1 VRGMCNDSELNQQ
14 DTKYIIETNDKRE
27 MLLYLNASRMAL
39 ALDELI
45 SWYKDL
51 YNGKDY
57 GYKILYRNKEYDLDY
72 WIRNKHKIVDK
83 KDLDKDGT
91 LKNGLVKEIYT
102 SSYIEKKLDESL
114 YDIKDIIN
122 NYMGY

>member
-1 VRGMCNDSELNQQ
+1 MCNDSELNQQ
-14 DTKYIIETNDKRE
+14 DTKYIIETNDKKE
-27 MLLYLNASRMAL
+27 MLLYLNASRMAI

-45 SWYKDL
+45 SWYREL

-72 WIRNKHKIVDK
+72 WMRNKDKIVDK
-83 KDLDKDGT
+83 KDLDKDET
-91 LKNGLVKEIYT
+91 LKKGLVKEIYT

>member
-1 VRGMCNDSELNQQ
+1 MCNDSELNQQ
-14 DTKYIIETNDKRE
+14 DTKYIIETNDKKE
-27 MLLYLNASRMAL
+27 MLLYLNASRMAI

-45 SWYKDL
+45 SWYREL

-57 GYKILYRNKEYDLDY
+57 GYKILYRNKEYDFDY
-72 WIRNKHKIVDK
+72 WMRNKDKIVDK
-83 KDLDKDGT
+83 KDLDKDSS
-91 LKNGLVKEIYT
+91 LKKGLVKEIYT

>member
-1 VRGMCNDSELNQQ
+1 MCNDSELNQQ
-14 DTKYIIETNDKRE
+14 DTKYIIETNDRKE
-27 MLLYLNASRMAL
+27 MLLYLNASRMAI

-45 SWYKDL
+45 SWYREL

-72 WIRNKHKIVDK
+72 WMRNKDKIVDK
-83 KDLDKDGT
+83 KDLDKDET
-91 LKNGLVKEIYT
+91 LKKGLVKEIYT

>member
-1 VRGMCNDSELNQQ
+1 MCNDSELNQQ

-72 WIRNKHKIVDK
+72 WMRNKHKIVDK
-83 KDLDKDGT
+83 NDLDKDGS
-91 LKNGLVKEIYT
+91 LKKGLTKEIYT

>member
-1 VRGMCNDSELNQQ
+1 MCNDSELNQQ

-72 WIRNKHKIVDK
+72 WMRNKNKIVDK

-91 LKNGLVKEIYT
+91 LKNGLIKEIYT

>member
-1 VRGMCNDSELNQQ
+1 MCNDSELNQQ
-14 DTKYIIETNDKRE
+14 DTKYIIETNDKKE
-27 MLLYLNASRMAL
+27 MLLYLNASRMAI

-45 SWYKDL
+45 SWYREL

-57 GYKILYRNKEYDLDY
+57 GYKILYRNKEYDFDY
-72 WIRNKHKIVDK
+72 WMRNKDKIVDK
-83 KDLDKDGT
+83 KDLDKDGS
-91 LKNGLVKEIYT
+91 LKKGLVKEIYT

>member
-1 VRGMCNDSELNQQ
+1 MCNDSELNQQ

-72 WIRNKHKIVDK
+72 WMRNKHKIVDK

>member
-1 VRGMCNDSELNQQ
+1 MCNDSELNQQ
-14 DTKYIIETNDKRE
+14 DTKYIIETNDKKE
-27 MLLYLNASRMAL
+27 MLLYLNASRMAI

-45 SWYKDL
+45 SWYREL

-57 GYKILYRNKEYDLDY
+57 GYKILYRNKEYELDY
-72 WIRNKHKIVDK
+72 WMRNKDKIVDK
-83 KDLDKDGT
+83 KDLDKDGS
-91 LKNGLVKEIYT
+91 LKKGLVKEIYT

-122 NYMGY
+122 NYMG

>member
-1 VRGMCNDSELNQQ
+1 MCNDSELNQQ
-14 DTKYIIETNDKRE
+14 DTKYIIETNDKKE
-27 MLLYLNASRMAL
+27 MLLYLNASRMAI

-45 SWYKDL
+45 SWYREL

-57 GYKILYRNKEYDLDY
+57 GYKILYRNKEYDIDY
-72 WIRNKHKIVDK
+72 WMRNKDKIVDK
-83 KDLDKDGT
+83 KDLDKDGS
-91 LKNGLVKEIYT
+91 LKKGLVKEIYT

>member
-1 VRGMCNDSELNQQ
+1 MCNDSELNQQ

-57 GYKILYRNKEYDLDY
+57 GYKILYRNKEYDLYY
-72 WIRNKHKIVDK
+72 WMRNKNKIVDK

-91 LKNGLVKEIYT
+91 LKNGLIKEIYT

>member
-1 VRGMCNDSELNQQ
+1 MCNDSELNQQ
-14 DTKYIIETNDKRE
+14 DTKYIIETNDKKE
-27 MLLYLNASRMAL
+27 MLLYLNASRMAI

-45 SWYKDL
+45 SWYREL

-57 GYKILYRNKEYDLDY
+57 GYKILYRNKEYELDY
-72 WIRNKHKIVDK
+72 WMRNKDKIVDK
-83 KDLDKDGT
+83 KDLDKDGS
-91 LKNGLVKEIYT
+91 LKKGLVKEIYT

>member
-1 VRGMCNDSELNQQ
+1 MCNDLELNQQ
-14 DTKYIIETNDKRE
+14 DTKYIIETNDKKE
-27 MLLYLNASRMAL
+27 MLLYLNASGMAI

-45 SWYKDL
+45 SWYREL

-72 WIRNKHKIVDK
+72 WMRNKDKIVDK
-83 KDLDKDGT
+83 KDLDKDGS
-91 LKNGLVKEIYT
+91 LKKGLVKEIYT

>member
-1 VRGMCNDSELNQQ
+1 MCDDSELNQQ

-72 WIRNKHKIVDK
+72 WMRNKNKIVDK

-91 LKNGLVKEIYT
+91 LKNGLIKEIYT

>member
-1 VRGMCNDSELNQQ
+1 MCNDSELNQQ
-14 DTKYIIETNDKRE
+14 DTKYIIETNDKKE
-27 MLLYLNASRMAL
+27 MLLYLNASRMAI

-45 SWYKDL
+45 SWYREL

-72 WIRNKHKIVDK
+72 WMRNKDKIVDK
-83 KDLDKDGT
+83 KDLDKDGS
-91 LKNGLVKEIYT
+91 LKKGLVKEIYT

>member
-1 VRGMCNDSELNQQ
+1 MCNDLELNQQ
-14 DTKYIIETNDKRE
+14 DTKYIIETNDKKE
-27 MLLYLNASRMAL
+27 MLLYLNASRMAI

-45 SWYKDL
+45 SWYREL

-72 WIRNKHKIVDK
+72 WMRNKDKIVDK

-91 LKNGLVKEIYT
+91 LKKGLVKEIYT

>member
-1 VRGMCNDSELNQQ
+1 MCNDSELNQQ
-14 DTKYIIETNDKRE
+14 DTKYIIETNDKKE
-27 MLLYLNASRMAL
+27 MLLYLNASRMAI

-45 SWYKDL
+45 SWYREL

-72 WIRNKHKIVDK
+72 WMRNKDKIVDK

-91 LKNGLVKEIYT
+91 LKKGLVKEIYT

>member
-1 VRGMCNDSELNQQ
+1 MCNDSELNQQ

>member
-1 VRGMCNDSELNQQ
+1 MCNDSELNQQ

-27 MLLYLNASRMAL
+27 MLLYLNASRMAI

-45 SWYKDL
+45 SWYREL

-72 WIRNKHKIVDK
+72 WVRNKNKIVDK